1 MKDACKLCCHNWF
14 IYFTSCQLFNFFF
27 EIITR
32 ICTLQC
38 HKCIDTIT
46 IPCRQ
51 LHMFS
56 FYECQSKV
64 RLADSSRKESSL
76 CSVRVTKNNTYSA
89 QSMGREKGCCCCC
102 FSVLTLCNFI
112 ARSRHCTLHA
122 VLFLAKIWFAGLQT
136 VRQTVV
142 IIAHPFLI
150 VLTCQSS
157 CQF

>member
-1 MKDACKLCCHNWF
+1 M
-14 IYFTSCQLFNFFF
+14 
-27 EIITR
+27 R
-32 ICTLQC
+32 ICTPFNAINVLI
-38 HKCIDTIT
+38 HYYYM
-46 IPCRQ
+46 PCRRQ
-51 LHMFS
+51 LHTRIFS

-64 RLADSSRKESSL
+64 RLPDSSRKESSL

-89 QSMGREKGCCCCC
+89 QSMGREKGCCCCCC